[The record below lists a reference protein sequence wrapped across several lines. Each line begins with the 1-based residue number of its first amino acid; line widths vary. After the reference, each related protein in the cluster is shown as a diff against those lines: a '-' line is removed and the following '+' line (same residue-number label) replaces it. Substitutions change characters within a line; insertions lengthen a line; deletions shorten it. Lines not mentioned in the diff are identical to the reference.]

1 MFDYT
6 KACQFGRN
14 AAAIALQSGD
24 VPRLLRELREAASDE
39 GGYGAGY
46 LTFVASVAIDAG
58 LAR

>member
-14 AAAIALQSGD
+14 AAAITLQSGD

-39 GGYGAGY
+39 SGYGAGY
-46 LTFVASVAIDAG
+46 LTFVASVAIEKE
-58 LAR
+58 